1 VLGLARGASKEEIG
15 STYRKLAR
23 QYHPDKLPKDM
34 SQVDRDSAT
43 NHFTKIAE
51 ANDMLSRPE
60 RRAEYDDLL
69 QNPEMKELIPRC
81 VACLV
86 MMGYWLIHLI
96 IDVNDFEN
104 QRDENKNRLRTHV
117 LNGQPL
123 NWVALGI
130 TDPEQLRDYCRNEDC
145 DLPMLAKNDLKDVVA
160 FRELLKESGFAL
172 EKMPEEME
180 MDPLTQLIPQTKAA
194 EVKSGLQAPSN
205 VVPNKRYGP
214 GGAKTDAKRVRTK
227 MAQQKG
233 YVKRVK
239 DKAGGCTVM

>member
-1 VLGLARGASKEEIG
+1 MANALPSVNDYYEVLGLARGATKEEIG

-34 SQVDRDSAT
+34 SQPDRDAAT
-43 NHFTKIAE
+43 DHFTKIAE
-51 ANDMLSRPE
+51 AN
-60 RRAEYDDLL
+60 DLL
-69 QNPEMKELIPRC
+69 QNPEMKELIPRS
-81 VACLV
+81 VACLI

-104 QRDENKNRLRTHV
+104 QRDENKNRLRTHI

-123 NWVALGI
+123 NYVALGI

-145 DLPMLAKNDLKDVVA
+145 DLPMLAKNDINDVTA

-180 MDPLTQLIPQTKAA
+180 ADPLTQLIPHRPLHEDRRGQRHA
-194 EVKSGLQAPSN
+194 
-205 VVPNKRYGP
+205 VPL
-214 GGAKTDAKRVRTK
+214 
-227 MAQQKG
+227 
-233 YVKRVK
+233 
-239 DKAGGCTVM
+239 